1 MVRTKKLNMN
11 IKKMF
16 NKKSNLILSFL
27 LLMCLLIG
35 FNIYKCQTYSEI
47 TQHNIDSSKIDNK
60 LVVLHLSDLHNR
72 TFGDYNSELIDMSR
86 DASPDIILLTGDL
99 INMDEEDTTVAE
111 MLISDLIDIAPVYVS
126 MGNHEVAYE
135 ENFGISLT
143 EVFED
148 AGAVVLD
155 REYVDIEVN
164 NQKLRIGGIYGYCL
178 PAKFFETG
186 EADPEECAFLSDFQD
201 TERYTI
207 LMCHM
212 PVCWMINEGL
222 DEWDVDCVF
231 AGHAHGGQIILPFI
245 GGVYAPDMGLF
256 PGRLEGVYSSKDK
269 EKHLVLSRGLGSE
282 GIVPRI
288 NNRPEIVVTKIQP
301 IN

>member
-1 MVRTKKLNMN
+1 MKK
-11 IKKMF
+11 
-16 NKKSNLILSFL
+16 
-27 LLMCLLIG
+27 
-35 FNIYKCQTYSEI
+35 IYKVI
-47 TQHNIDSSKIDNK
+47 IALMLIIGLFGLVNIFVSKDILETTNHSLSTSKITK
-60 LVVLHLSDLHNR
+60 PIQVVHLSDLHNMS
-72 TFGDYNSELIDMSR
+72 FGDQNANLIKACNEQST
-86 DASPDIILLTGDL
+86 DIILLTGDL
-99 INMDEEDTTVAE
+99 INKDEEDTSVAE
-111 MLISDLIDIAPVYVS
+111 SLISELTDIAPVYVS
-126 MGNHEVAYE
+126 MGNHEIAYE

-143 EVFED
+143 EVFEA

-164 NQKLRIGGIYGYCL
+164 NQKIRIGGIYGYCL
-178 PAKFFETG
+178 PAKFLETK
-186 EADPEECAFLSDFQD
+186 EADPEECAFLSEFQN

-231 AGHAHGGQIILPFI
+231 AGHAHGGQIILPFV

>member
-1 MVRTKKLNMN
+1 MLIIGLFGLVN
-11 IKKMF
+11 IFVSKD
-16 NKKSNLILSFL
+16 ILETT
-27 LLMCLLIG
+27 
-35 FNIYKCQTYSEI
+35 NYSLYASKI
-47 TQHNIDSSKIDNK
+47 TQSVQ
-60 LVVLHLSDLHNR
+60 VVHLSDLHNMS
-72 TFGDYNSELIDMSR
+72 FGDQNANLIK
-86 DASPDIILLTGDL
+86 ACNEQNPDVILLTGDL
-99 INMDEEDTTVAE
+99 INMDEEDTSVSVN
-111 MLISDLIDIAPVYVS
+111 LISDLTDIAPVYVS

-135 ENFGISLT
+135 QNFGISLT

>member
-1 MVRTKKLNMN
+1 MKKYYSCKKLYLL
-11 IKKMF
+11 
-16 NKKSNLILSFL
+16 LIVFL
-27 LLMCLLIG
+27 LICLTFLTVYTSIYSLENTK
-35 FNIYKCQTYSEI
+35 NIIETNETSRDICI
-47 TQHNIDSSKIDNK
+47 
-60 LVVLHLSDLHNR
+60 LHISDLHNKS
-72 TFGDYNSELIDMSR
+72 FGDNNSELLDMSR
-86 DASPDIILLTGDL
+86 DENPDVILLTGDL
-99 INMDEEDTTVAE
+99 INMDEEDTSIAVN
-111 MLISDLIDIAPVYVS
+111 LISDLTDIAPVYVS
-126 MGNHEVAYE
+126 MGNHEIAYE

-186 EADPEECAFLSDFQD
+186 EADPEECAFLSEFQD

-288 NNRPEIVVTKIQP
+288 NNRPEIVVIDKVNRIKY
-301 IN
+301 NEK